1 MGNDF
6 LRIYRPVLSSVMSI
20 AIRQVSFGYKSRPD
34 TPMGTPD
41 HIPSSSLELP
51 SSSSSSSSTTGLG
64 FAESWDSVDA
74 RNVTKTKL
82 ITLQLELLSSV
93 CIDSLAKFC
102 ILWFWPIKGFDTFRQ
117 CLLSHCWDLEVE
129 NGKNEPGERKE
140 GQWQKCVPA
149 DQHDHTLDFPFLLRD
164 PCKIIEVYP
173 ICLGLMRNTQ
183 KGQNSG

>member
-20 AIRQVSFGYKSRPD
+20 AIRRVSFGYKSRPD
-34 TPMGTPD
+34 TPVGTPD
-41 HIPSSSLELP
+41 HIPSSSLELS
-51 SSSSSSSSTTGLG
+51 SSSSSSSSTAGLG

-82 ITLQLELLSSV
+82 ITLRFELLSSV

-129 NGKNEPGERKE
+129 NGKNEPGKGRKHSDRS
-140 GQWQKCVPA
+140 VSLLINMI
-149 DQHDHTLDFPFLLRD
+149 TLWTSHFCSEILAKSL
-164 PCKIIEVYP
+164 KYTLYV
-173 ICLGLMRNTQ
+173 
-183 KGQNSG
+183 